1 METITV
7 NGYTYYVD
15 GNELIL
21 CSDHILDNEV
31 QVSDLT
37 DMKVWEY
44 NELVDELK
52 KYYPDFKIETLAE
65 SRC

>member
-44 NELVDELK
+44 NELVSKIK
-52 KYYPDFKIETLAE
+52 KQYPEFKINVLK
-65 SRC
+65 CK

>member
-1 METITV
+1 MDKIII

-44 NELVDELK
+44 NELVSKIK
-52 KYYPDFKIETLAE
+52 KQYPEFKINVLEG
-65 SRC
+65 RFI